1 MTTDNQDDNQDDN
14 QKYDNQDNTLKALES
29 RITKLEKENSYLLE
43 ELKISQEEIIDIKN
57 NDFNRSMHKSY
68 SDLLSLVN
76 EEKKLSEEYI
86 KKSEESIKKYEE
98 SMKKYEESITKSK
111 EYIKKV
117 DSMQNNIFSIMA
129 LFFGIFAFISID
141 ISFTKGIMDRV
152 KYYNNSEFIITFL
165 GIQLSFFFAVYFFL
179 IKPFLNQNTSQ
190 ASTQQSSKVKNFFI
204 YIFPLLLLFFI
215 FLIIVNYNSI
225 YNFISQK
232 NIIENNPN
240 SQNTSKITKKS

>member
-1 MTTDNQDDNQDDN
+1 MTTDNQDDN

-43 ELKISQEEIIDIKN
+43 ELKISQEEIIAIKN
-57 NDFNRSMHKSY
+57 NDLNRSMQKSY
-68 SDLLSLVN
+68 SDLLSFVN
-76 EEKKLSEEYI
+76 EAKNKSEEYK

-152 KYYNNSEFIITFL
+152 KYFNN
-165 GIQLSFFFAVYFFL
+165 LSFILTFIVTQGLFFYSIYFFL
-179 IKPFLNQNTSQ
+179 IKPFLNQNTSKP
-190 ASTQQSSKVKNFFI
+190 STQQSSKVKNFFI
-204 YIFPLLLLFFI
+204 YIFPLLLLLFFI

-240 SQNTSKITKKS
+240 SNNTSKITKKF

>member
-1 MTTDNQDDNQDDN
+1 MTTDNQDDN

-43 ELKISQEEIIDIKN
+43 ELNISKEEINFIKN
-57 NDFNRSMHKSY
+57 ESMVKDY
-68 SDLLSLVN
+68 ANLGLGN
-76 EEKKLSEEYI
+76 QAKKLSEESI

-152 KYYNNSEFIITFL
+152 KYFNNLSFILTFIATQGLFFYSIYNTFINNST
-165 GIQLSFFFAVYFFL
+165 IQINCSFFF
-179 IKPFLNQNTSQ
+179 I
-190 ASTQQSSKVKNFFI
+190 
-204 YIFPLLLLFFI
+204 
-215 FLIIVNYNSI
+215 
-225 YNFISQK
+225 
-232 NIIENNPN
+232 
-240 SQNTSKITKKS
+240 